1 VSEDAQHRA
10 TEFLKGLYAAGRI
23 DEDRFDSGV
32 AELLAATSET
42 EVAEVVRA
50 LPPPVALTSAD
61 RRLDQPLEIHSG
73 MRRLRLAGR
82 WQVARETHL
91 SADLGSVRVDLTEAE
106 FDDRVIDLHVYTGW
120 GSITI
125 IVPRGVAVQ
134 VIHHRGGVD
143 SRLEPP
149 VPGLPLIRL
158 DVTTNIGKVRLRHPG
173 RPGRKKRG
181 RDAITR

>member
-23 DEDRFDSGV
+23 DEDRLDSGA
-32 AELLAATSET
+32 AELLAATSDA

-50 LPPPVALTSAD
+50 LPPPVALTSPD

-173 RPGRKKRG
+173 RPGRKRRG

>member
-1 VSEDAQHRA
+1 MSEDAQHRA

>member
-1 VSEDAQHRA
+1 MSEDAQHRA
-10 TEFLKGLYAAGRI
+10 TEFLKELYAAGRI
-23 DEDRFDSGV
+23 DEGRFDSGV
-32 AELLAATSET
+32 AELLAATSDA

-50 LPPPVALTSAD
+50 LPPPVALTGPD
-61 RRLDQPLEIHSG
+61 RRLDKPLEIHSG

-173 RPGRKKRG
+173 PGRKRRRPG
-181 RDAITR
+181 AISR